1 MKLRNLATAVC
12 LLVLI
17 ALLLT
22 PFNAAADE
30 PAPDDRSGLLSSSSL
45 LPLIARAAQPAA
57 PIIHS
62 FTANPATIVSGGAS
76 TLSWQVTGATSLSI
90 TPGVGTVSGSSVTV
104 SPAATTQYTLHAVNA
119 SGTTTAPA
127 TVTVNAAPPATGG
140 FFLFPTP
147 DIELPT
153 SHPTMAVDPSGG
165 VHVAFTPESATQG
178 NPARPA
184 YYAYCP
190 ANCTSAAAF
199 TRVQVGDG
207 VDSASLALTPAGQ
220 PRLLV
225 RKPVQSV
232 YVFQYLQC
240 NSNCTNLAQW
250 QSGDLGYA
258 YARPVGW
265 VEGFIPSFALD
276 HLGRPRFVYYDNGS
290 DYQDP
295 HRGAFYAWCDANC
308 ASPANW
314 YETRLLDDSHASE
327 FDLAFGPNGQPRL
340 VYATYDSQD
349 IAQQAAYAECQQNCH
364 SGGNWSGIVLANTA
378 SASVS
383 HDAKFSL
390 AVDST
395 GKPRLALYTGTGIGG
410 SLAPNSLYYLACDA
424 AQCAA
429 GQAWSALRLNLP
441 QTQGEEGVALA
452 LDSQNRPR
460 IAFHAPLA
468 AGFGLHFAWCNA
480 SCATSAQAWQAQE
493 VEASEEVNAE
503 LPIPPWPGCPFPQ
516 CNPPVP
522 PCTMSSWDSG
532 VRPALALD
540 GAGNPRIAYD
550 AEHLQGGA
558 CGTFTDTKLTRFIQF
573 NRP

>member
-1 MKLRNLATAVC
+1 MKLRNLHTAVC
-12 LLVLI
+12 LLALV
-17 ALLLT
+17 ALLLA
-22 PFNAAADE
+22 PLNAAADE
-30 PAPDDRSGLLSSSSL
+30 PAPDGRPGLLASSSF
-45 LPLIARAAQPAA
+45 LPLITRSRQPAA
-57 PIIHS
+57 PAIHS
-62 FTANPATIVSGGAS
+62 FTANPATIVAGAAS

-90 TPGVGTVSGSSVTV
+90 TPGVGTVTGSSVTV
-104 SPAATTQYTLHAVNA
+104 SPAATTQYTLHASNA
-119 SGTTTAPA
+119 LGTTTAQA

-147 DIELPT
+147 DVELPT

-165 VHVAFTPESATQG
+165 THVAFTPESATQG

-190 ANCTSAAAF
+190 ASCTA
-199 TRVQVGDG
+199 
-207 VDSASLALTPAGQ
+207 
-220 PRLLV
+220 
-225 RKPVQSV
+225 
-232 YVFQYLQC
+232 
-240 NSNCTNLAQW
+240 
-250 QSGDLGYA
+250 
-258 YARPVGW
+258 
-265 VEGFIPSFALD
+265 
-276 HLGRPRFVYYDNGS
+276 
-290 DYQDP
+290 
-295 HRGAFYAWCDANC
+295 
-308 ASPANW
+308 PANW
-314 YETRLLDDSHASE
+314 YETRLLDDSHASD

-364 SGGNWSGIVLANTA
+364 SGANWSGIVLANTA

-383 HDAKFSL
+383 AWATFDL
-390 AVDST
+390 ALDSA
-395 GKPRLALYTGTGIGG
+395 GKPRLALYTGTGAGG

-429 GQAWSALRLNLP
+429 DQAWSALRLNLP

-460 IAFHAPLA
+460 IGFHAPLA

-480 SCATSAQAWQAQE
+480 TCATSAQAWQAQE

-516 CNPPVP
+516 CNPPIP
-522 PCTMSSWDSG
+522 PCTLSSWDSG

-550 AEHLQGGA
+550 AEHRQGGA
-558 CGTFTDTKLTRFIQF
+558 CGTFTDTKLTRFIHF